1 MIALFRTD
9 YIRAF
14 IIGFI
19 VAGVPM
25 AASTGLFS

>member
-1 MIALFRTD
+1 MIGLLRTD

-25 AASTGLFS
+25 AATTGLFS